1 MSFSRRAE
9 ILFDPKVYFEAPDL
23 KPYSTSLCQV
33 SRLRRFRNTQQVGIK
48 MSGLLFTSSRHGE
61 LNVMDS
67 SDFAFAHEGR
77 LPPAGFPTILSCA
90 FVATS
95 ANTEFSRGLQLVFGC
110 NMTHQPTSRL
120 DS

>member
-33 SRLRRFRNTQQVGIK
+33 SRLRHFRNTQQVGIK
-48 MSGLLFTSSRHGE
+48 MFGLLFASNKHGE

-67 SDFAFAHEGR
+67 GDFAFAHEGR
-77 LPPAGFPTILSCA
+77 
-90 FVATS
+90 TS
-95 ANTEFSRGLQLVFGC
+95 ASSQRFSHNLSMCFLCYLRQ
-110 NMTHQPTSRL
+110 H
-120 DS
+120 

>member
-48 MSGLLFTSSRHGE
+48 MSGLLFTSRRHGE

-77 LPPAGFPTILSCA
+77 
-90 FVATS
+90 TS
-95 ANTEFSRGLQLVFGC
+95 ASSRRFSYRFIMCFRCYLRK
-110 NMTHQPTSRL
+110 H
-120 DS
+120 